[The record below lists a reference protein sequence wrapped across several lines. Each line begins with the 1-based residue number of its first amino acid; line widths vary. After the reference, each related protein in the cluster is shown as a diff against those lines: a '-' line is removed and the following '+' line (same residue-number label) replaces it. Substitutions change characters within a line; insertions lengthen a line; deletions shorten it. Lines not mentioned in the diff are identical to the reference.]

1 MNKPVYYIPIAIPVN
16 HNCYKILQLYWLS
29 VANFLAL
36 ISTSIGQCMRPGVRV
51 MSKQM
56 DSTLVC
62 PSRSVNIILVM
73 SSSQIYNLTRDT
85 RFFSLR
91 FGGDRR

>member
-1 MNKPVYYIPIAIPVN
+1 
-16 HNCYKILQLYWLS
+16 
-29 VANFLAL
+29 
-36 ISTSIGQCMRPGVRV
+36 MRPGVRV

-62 PSRSVNIILVM
+62 PSRSVIILVM
-73 SSSQIYNLTRDT
+73 PSSQIYNLTRDT
-85 RFFSLR
+85 RFFPLR

>member
-1 MNKPVYYIPIAIPVN
+1 
-16 HNCYKILQLYWLS
+16 
-29 VANFLAL
+29 
-36 ISTSIGQCMRPGVRV
+36 MRPGVRV
-51 MSKQM
+51 MSNQM

-73 SSSQIYNLTRDT
+73 SSSQIYNLTRDN